1 MSSELLQ
8 ELDDLDAALDDMRG
22 QRNTA
27 RRERDALKAEV
38 VRLREAGEKV
48 AYWLRRSRNDYDPEQ
63 IPREV
68 HYALN
73 DWNAALAESERGEG

>member
-1 MSSELLQ
+1 MRDEQRHLNRYC
-8 ELDDLDAALDDMRG
+8 DDIEA
-22 QRNTA
+22 
-27 RRERDALKAEV
+27 ERDALKAEV
-38 VRLREAGEKV
+38 ARLREAGEKV